1 MRIFPR
7 EALKGITIMKKRI
20 FAAAVCATMG
30 LCLTGCGSKDNS
42 APAVTSTSSK
52 AETISSTPKPSLL
65 EESKPEESSAPPQLA
80 AKEEDYRL
88 LITSYG
94 YEEGEHISIT
104 YKGSDEN
111 VVYPTQVAGKQIS
124 FVDGFSNNIDLKSIT
139 IPEGI
144 EHINSGAFYNCI
156 NLKSV
161 TIPAGLNNIYSEAF
175 SNCLSLEEVIFLGET
190 PDFPL
195 NSFEG
200 TPWLEKK
207 LSENTDPN
215 FIIIDNV
222 LVKADEGK
230 TEGVV
235 TIPDGITR
243 ICNSAFKDCDKVT
256 SVIIPDSVIEIGDS
270 AFEKCVGITDIIIPD
285 SVTEIG
291 YSAFY
296 GCKKLS
302 SIKLSA
308 NITEIEDKTF
318 FDCWALESIDIPEG
332 VTTLGSGVFDA
343 FTTSSKTVVNLPDSI
358 IYDAGCGAHTVIFK
372 GKTYEIHSL
381 WGGDRDAYKSAVFRN
396 ATDIEFGDR
405 DFIITDN
412 VLNKV
417 NPYATKIEL
426 PDNVNTIEDNAFKN
440 CEKELI
446 ITYKG
451 KNYNL
456 SNVDKL
462 KADIKG
468 S

>member
-1 MRIFPR
+1 M
-7 EALKGITIMKKRI
+7 A
-20 FAAAVCATMG
+20 
-30 LCLTGCGSKDNS
+30 LCLTGCGSKENS

-52 AETISSTPKPSLL
+52 AETISSTSNSSLL
-65 EESKPEESSAPPQLA
+65 EESKPEESSAPAQPTA
-80 AKEEDYRL
+80 NEADYSL
-88 LITSYG
+88 LIMRNGYDEITSI
-94 YEEGEHISIT
+94 HIT

-111 VVYPTQVAGKQIS
+111 VVYPTEVSGIPLS
-124 FVDGFSNNIDLKSIT
+124 FVDGFTNNIDIKSII

-144 EHINSGAFYNCI
+144 EYISSGAFSNCL

-161 TIPAGLNNIYSEAF
+161 TIPAGLESIYSRAF
-175 SNCLSLEEVIFLGET
+175 ADCLSLEEVTFLGEI
-190 PDFPL
+190 PDFDL
-195 NSFEG
+195 SSFEN

-207 LSENTDPN
+207 LAENTDPD
-215 FIIIDNV
+215 FTIIDNV
-222 LVKADEGK
+222 LVKADEERN
-230 TEGVV
+230 EGVV
-235 TIPDGITR
+235 TIPDGVTR
-243 ICNSAFKDCDKVT
+243 ICQSAFMDCDKIT
-256 SVIIPDSVIEIGDS
+256 SVIIPDSVTWIGYN
-270 AFEKCVGITDIIIPD
+270 AFKNCGSITDMIIPD

-291 YSAFY
+291 ASAFY

-332 VTTLGSGVFDA
+332 VTTLGSGAFDA
-343 FTTSSKTVVNLPDSI
+343 FTRSSITVVNLPDSI

-372 GKTYEIHSL
+372 GKSYEIHSL

-426 PDNVNTIEDNAFKN
+426 PDNVIEIDDNAFKN

>member
-1 MRIFPR
+1 
-7 EALKGITIMKKRI
+7 MKKRI
-20 FAAAVCATMG
+20 LAAAVCAVMA
-30 LCLTGCGSKDNS
+30 LYLAGCGNKETS

-52 AETISSTPKPSLL
+52 AETISSTPKSSLL

-104 YKGSDEN
+104 YQGSDEN

-124 FVDGFSNNIDLKSIT
+124 FVDGFSNNIDIKSIT

-144 EHINSGAFYNCI
+144 ESISSGAFYNCI

-161 TIPAGLNNIYSEAF
+161 TVPAGLNNIYSEAF

-222 LVKADEGK
+222 LVKADEEK
-230 TEGVV
+230 NEGVV

-243 ICNSAFKDCDKVT
+243 ICNSSFMGCDKVT
-256 SVIIPDSVIEIGDS
+256 SVIIPDSVIEIGAS
-270 AFEKCVGITDIIIPD
+270 AFEKCDGITDIVIPD

-291 YSAFY
+291 ASAFY

-308 NITEIEDKTF
+308 NITEIQSKTF

-343 FTTSSKTVVNLPDSI
+343 FTRSSITVVNLPDSI

-372 GKTYEIHSL
+372 GKSYEIHSS
-381 WGGDRDAYKSAVFRN
+381 WGGDRDAYKSAVYRN
-396 ATDIEFGDR
+396 AVDKEFGDR
-405 DFIITDN
+405 DYIITDN
-412 VLNKV
+412 VLEKV
-417 NPYATKIEL
+417 NPYATKIEI
-426 PDNVNTIEDNAFKN
+426 PDSVVKIDDNAFKD

-446 ITYKG
+446 ITFKG

-456 SNVDKL
+456 SNLDKL
-462 KADIKG
+462 KAAVNG
-468 S
+468 G